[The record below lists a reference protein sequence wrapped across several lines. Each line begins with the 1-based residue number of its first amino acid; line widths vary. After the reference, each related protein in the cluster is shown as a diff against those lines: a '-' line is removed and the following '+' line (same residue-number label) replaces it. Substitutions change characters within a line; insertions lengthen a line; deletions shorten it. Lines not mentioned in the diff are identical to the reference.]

1 MKEEQLISRIED
13 ILTEC
18 DNLMQAFDVCVVALA
33 GVIMQGGKPYEKGI
47 EAAKDV
53 LIDVVKELEAQ
64 KNERDKL
71 EATCEKINKEI
82 ADESIAIED
91 IIERYYNVKND
102 EQRMEIE
109 AHLRSLRIKMCGEQ
123 EL

>member
-1 MKEEQLISRIED
+1 MKVEQLISRIED

-18 DNLMQAFDVCVVALA
+18 DNLIQAFDVCVVALA
-33 GVIMQGGKPYEKGI
+33 GVIMQGGKPYEEGV

-53 LIDVVKELEAQ
+53 LLDVVKELEAQ
-64 KNERDKL
+64 KNEHDKL
-71 EATCEKINKEI
+71 NATCEKINKEI
-82 ADESIAIED
+82 ADESISIEG
-91 IIERYYNVKND
+91 IVEKYFNVKND

-109 AHLRSLRIKMCGEQ
+109 THLRSMRIFMRCEQ

>member
-1 MKEEQLISRIED
+1 MKLEQLLSRIED

-53 LIDVVKELEAQ
+53 LLDVVKELEAQ
-64 KNERDKL
+64 KNEHDKL

-82 ADESIAIED
+82 ADESISIED
-91 IIERYYNVKND
+91 IVEKYFNVKND

-109 AHLRSLRIKMCGEQ
+109 THLRSMRIKMCE
-123 EL
+123 

>member
-1 MKEEQLISRIED
+1 MKEQQLISRIED
-13 ILTEC
+13 ILTES
-18 DNLMQAFDVCVVALA
+18 DNLKQAFDVCVIALA

-53 LIDVVKELEAQ
+53 LLDVVKGLEAK
-64 KNERDKL
+64 KNENDKL

-91 IIERYYNVKND
+91 IVEKYFNVKND

-109 AHLRSLRIKMCGEQ
+109 THLRSMRIKMCEQ